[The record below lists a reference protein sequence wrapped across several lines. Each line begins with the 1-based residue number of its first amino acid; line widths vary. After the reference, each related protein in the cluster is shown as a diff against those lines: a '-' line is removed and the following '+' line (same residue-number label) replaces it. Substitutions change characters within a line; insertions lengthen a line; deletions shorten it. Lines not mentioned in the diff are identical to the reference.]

1 MSRTVLVAGA
11 SGFVGSRL
19 TRRLEE
25 AGHDVRAMTR
35 RPDDYRGA
43 GTPVQ
48 ADVHDRRSLERAME
62 GVEVAYYLVH
72 LLGSQDFEE
81 QDARAAET
89 FGRAAFE
96 AGVQQI
102 VYLGGLGRDDDDLS
116 AHLRSRRAVETILGQ
131 AGAGVPV
138 TAVRA
143 GIIVGHGGAS
153 WEIIRQLVDVLP
165 GVVAPPWLR
174 TRTQPVALD
183 DVVRFLASVVDDPQ
197 VRGEV
202 VEIGG
207 PETLTYLEMLQ
218 RAAQVQGK
226 QLPSIPMPAL
236 ASAFVPPSVSTPVLA
251 LLTDVDVTT
260 AASLVDSMSNETVVS
275 GTTSFAVVPE
285 DFLGYDDAVR
295 AAIRERDEALGG

>member
-1 MSRTVLVAGA
+1 MPRTVLVAGA

-19 TRRLEE
+19 VRQPVEDRQ
-25 AGHDVRAMTR
+25 DVRAMTR
-35 RPDDYRGA
+35 RPDDYDGA
-43 GTPVQ
+43 GAPVQ
-48 ADVHDRRSLERAME
+48 ADVQDRRSLARAMD

-72 LLGSQDFEE
+72 LLGSDDFEE
-81 QDARAAET
+81 QDARAAES
-89 FGRAAFE
+89 FGRAAYE

-102 VYLGGLGRDDDDLS
+102 VYLGGLGRDDDELS
-116 AHLRSRRAVETILGQ
+116 AHLRSRREVEAILAQ
-131 AGAGVPV
+131 ASVPV

-153 WEIIRQLVDVLP
+153 WEIIRQLVDILP

-174 TRTQPVALD
+174 TRTQPVSLE
-183 DVVRFLASVVDDPQ
+183 DVVRYLASVVDDPQ
-197 VRGEV
+197 ARGQT

-218 RAAQVQGK
+218 RAANVQGK
-226 QLPSIPMPAL
+226 QLPAIGLPRV
-236 ASAFVPPSVSTPVLA
+236 ASAFVPPALSTPILA

-275 GTTSFAVVPE
+275 GEASFVVVPE

-295 AAIRERDEALGG
+295 AAIRERDAAGA